1 MTRWFLDR
9 TPQAG
14 APSVCLRRLLPEAQV
29 VGAGNLRVAGCSA
42 DPGKL
47 DPGQWYV
54 AVGAEWGEDGHGL
67 VATALER
74 GAAGLVVD
82 RPLPDSGRLQVVVGD
97 VRSAHARIS
106 QALAGDPAG
115 SLPVV
120 GVTGASGKGA
130 VGSFLRAIFRAEGQ
144 VVGSVG
150 ATSWFDG
157 DAIRP
162 VGPRSPDAP
171 QLAAMLASM
180 VYQRCDSAV
189 LEVDHEAIDRREAD
203 GITLAAVV
211 VTNLGDEDPADRRR
225 TYARLIR
232 RIEPGGAVVIDAD
245 DPAADVL
252 GAGNLRA
259 RRVTFG
265 IDEDAAADPKANVSA
280 VVDQISATSA
290 RFVLRGFDRDI
301 EVSLRVGGGH
311 AVIRQALA
319 AAAVAWSIG
328 VSADVVV
335 RGLESVA
342 RIPGHFEPIRAGQP
356 FEVRVDQARTAGSLA
371 RALASL
377 RALTPGRVICVL
389 GAEGTRRDDATPL
402 HTEGGRFRRRVAL
415 GRAAEAGA
423 DLVILTTDNPHAE
436 DPNAITDEIRAG
448 MTRPGQAR
456 LELHR
461 RDAITFALACA
472 QPGDGVLI
480 AGKGSRAYQ
489 IYADRVAS
497 FDDAAVAAQILR
509 DFAPAA
515 GRATA

>member
-9 TPQAG
+9 TAHAG

-29 VGAGNLRVAGCSA
+29 VGAGNLQVAGCSD

-47 DPGQWYV
+47 DPGHWFV
-54 AVGAEWGEDGHGL
+54 AVGAEDGADERGL

-74 GAAGLVVD
+74 GAAGVVVG
-82 RPLPDSGRLQVVVGD
+82 RPLPSSEPVQVVVGD
-97 VRSAHARIS
+97 VRSAHARIT

-120 GVTGASGKGA
+120 GITGASGKGA
-130 VGSFLRAIFRAEGQ
+130 VGAFLRAIFRAEGQ

-150 ATSWFDG
+150 SASWFDG

-189 LEVDHEAIDRREAD
+189 LEVAREAIDRREAD
-203 GITLAAVV
+203 GIALAAVV
-211 VTNLGDEDPADRRR
+211 VTNLGDEDQAARRR
-225 TYARLIR
+225 SYARLIR
-232 RIEPGGAVVIDAD
+232 RIEAGGTVVIDAD
-245 DPAADVL
+245 DPEADVL

-259 RRVTFG
+259 RRVSFG
-265 IDEDAAADPKANVSA
+265 IDASVADEPKANVSA
-280 VVDQISATSA
+280 VVDEVDATSA
-290 RFVLRGFDRDI
+290 RFVLRGFDRDM

-311 AVIRQALA
+311 AVVRQALA

-342 RIPGHFEPIRAGQP
+342 RIPGHFEAIRAGQP
-356 FEVRVDQARTAGSLA
+356 FEVRIDQARTAGALT
-371 RALASL
+371 RALVNL
-377 RALTPGRVICVL
+377 RALITGRVICVL
-389 GAEGTRRDDATPL
+389 GAEGTRSDDESPL
-402 HTEGGRFRRRVAL
+402 HEERGRFRHRVSL
-415 GRAAEAGA
+415 GRAAEGGA
-423 DLVILTTDNPHAE
+423 DLVILTADNPRAE
-436 DPNAITDEIRAG
+436 DPNSIADDLLAG
-448 MTRPGQAR
+448 LTHSGRVR
-456 LELHR
+456 LELNR

-480 AGKGSRAYQ
+480 AGKGPHAYQ
-489 IYADRVAS
+489 VLGDRVTA
-497 FDDAAVAAQILR
+497 FDDATVAAQILR
-509 DFAPAA
+509 DFVPGAA
-515 GRATA
+515 RATA